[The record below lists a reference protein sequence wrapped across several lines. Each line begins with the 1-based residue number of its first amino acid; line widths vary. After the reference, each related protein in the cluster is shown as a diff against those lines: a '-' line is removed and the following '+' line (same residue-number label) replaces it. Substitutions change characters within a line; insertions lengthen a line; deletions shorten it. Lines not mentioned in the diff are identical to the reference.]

1 MKLKQTFLENCS
13 RLVYTDVTEMIHR
26 LRSEIL
32 GLSTLDVRRMIID
45 ATETFKI
52 MNGIYNME
60 DIIPILLFD
69 LGIFSPDIF
78 QNLIQQTSWI
88 F

>member
-13 RLVYTDVTEMIHR
+13 RLVYTDVT
-26 LRSEIL
+26 EIL

-60 DIIPILLFD
+60 DIVPIFLFD

-78 QNLIQQTSWI
+78 QNLILQTSWI